1 MKLLYAIQGTG
12 NGHLA
17 RAEAIVPFLKK
28 HFDEVDVLVSGFA
41 SEIQPNSFQIDIYK
55 KGISFVFGQRG
66 GINWWK
72 TIVGNN
78 IVRLLYDIWTLP
90 VSSYDLIIND
100 FEPIVAWAGKIRS
113 KTVVALSHQSA
124 LLGEKVPRP
133 SKKYFYARLFLK
145 WFAPFDKRI
154 SFHFNPYDDNTLY
167 PIIRDRIR
175 ERIPTKA
182 AHYVVYLPAYEDD
195 YLISILKEVKEIAWE
210 IFSKYAV
217 QSKKVGNC
225 QVFQLDSEKF
235 AQRFSSCTGIICG
248 AGFETPAEAIF
259 YGKKILAIPMKGQFE
274 QDYNRAALKEM
285 GIPSLDS
292 LTQKDLPIIRDWISS
307 NQNIKVEY
315 PDQRE
320 EILKRIN
327 DFLLSVQSH

>member
-1 MKLLYAIQGTG
+1 M
-12 NGHLA
+12 
-17 RAEAIVPFLKK
+17 
-28 HFDEVDVLVSGFA
+28 
-41 SEIQPNSFQIDIYK
+41 
-55 KGISFVFGQRG
+55 
-66 GINWWK
+66 
-72 TIVGNN
+72 
-78 IVRLLYDIWTLP
+78 
-90 VSSYDLIIND
+90 
-100 FEPIVAWAGKIRS
+100 
-113 KTVVALSHQSA
+113 
-124 LLGEKVPRP
+124 
-133 SKKYFYARLFLK
+133 
-145 WFAPFDKRI
+145 
-154 SFHFNPYDDNTLY
+154 
-167 PIIRDRIR
+167 
-175 ERIPTKA
+175 
-182 AHYVVYLPAYEDD
+182 VYLPAYEDD

-225 QVFQLDSEKF
+225 QVFPLDSEKF